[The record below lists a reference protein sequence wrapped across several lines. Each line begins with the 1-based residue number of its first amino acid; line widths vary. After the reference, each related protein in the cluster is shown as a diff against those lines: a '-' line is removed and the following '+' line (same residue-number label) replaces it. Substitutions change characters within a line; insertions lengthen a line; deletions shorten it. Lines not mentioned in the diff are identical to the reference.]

1 MKIALI
7 TFEYP
12 PETSQGGI
20 ATYFHQIAKIM
31 HSRGHHVEVF
41 AGGWGETRREC
52 ADGVIVHRLKSHE
65 TRDLDVAYK
74 GFQQSLGSYFL
85 LRHNDIHFDVIEGPE
100 LEAEAREVVRHVP
113 NIALVIKIHSPSIL
127 LWRYSE
133 LYPNTPE
140 LRERIIW
147 TIRSRLY
154 GYPIFWNDSKKELEK
169 PDLLIHKDRIER
181 DHLRD
186 ADDIMAPSKEIVSR
200 LAPEW
205 LTDQV
210 KIHIVNNP
218 YIPSQGLLA
227 IPIDTMTNVVTF
239 IGRLQVL
246 KGVIELSLAIPL
258 ILKRHPNVKFRFVGD
273 TSSCSLGDLR
283 SYLKNFLL
291 RNYAHAVE
299 FIDFVEYGNIS
310 EVYSSTDVCVF
321 PSLWDNFPNV
331 CLEAMAAGRGVVGTN
346 SGGMATMIAS
356 DEVGR
361 LVPPGNPQRIADA
374 VIDLL
379 SEPEKR
385 MRIGRAARQR
395 VLEEF
400 SADRIGIMQED
411 SYIRAIKRRQEIGSR
426 QLIRSLV

>member
-1 MKIALI
+1 
-7 TFEYP
+7 
-12 PETSQGGI
+12 
-20 ATYFHQIAKIM
+20 M
-31 HSRGHHVEVF
+31 HSRGHYVEVF

-52 ADGVIVHRLKSHE
+52 EGGVIVHRLKSHE

-74 GFQQSLGSYFL
+74 SFHQSLGSYFL
-85 LRHNDIHFDVIEGPE
+85 SRHNDVHFDVIEGPE

-113 NIALVIKIHSPSIL
+113 NIPLVIKIHSPSIL
-127 LWRYSE
+127 LWRFSQ
-133 LYPNTPE
+133 LYPNTPK
-140 LRERIIW
+140 LRDRIIW
-147 TIRSRLY
+147 MIRSRLY
-154 GYPIFWNDSKKELEK
+154 GYPIFWNNSKKELEK
-169 PDLLIHKDRIER
+169 PDLILHKDRIER
-181 DHLRD
+181 EHLRD
-186 ADDIMAPSKEIVSR
+186 ADDIIAPSKEILSR
-200 LAPEW
+200 LVPEW

-210 KIHIVNNP
+210 GISIVNNP
-218 YIPSQGLLA
+218 YIPSQGLLS

-310 EVYSSTDVCVF
+310 EVYLSTDVCVF

-331 CLEAMAAGRGVVGTN
+331 CLEAMAAGRGVVGTD
-346 SGGMATMIAS
+346 SGGMATMIVS

-361 LVPPGNPQRIADA
+361 LVSPGNPQKIADA
-374 VIDLL
+374 VIDFL

-395 VLEEF
+395 VLKEF

-426 QLIRSLV
+426 

>member
-1 MKIALI
+1 LKIALI

-20 ATYFHQIAKIM
+20 ATYFHQIANIM
-31 HSRGHHVEVF
+31 HSRGHYVEVF

-52 ADGVIVHRLKSHE
+52 EGGVIVHRLKSHE

-74 GFQQSLGSYFL
+74 SFHQSLGSYFL
-85 LRHNDIHFDVIEGPE
+85 SRHNDVHFDVIEGPE

-113 NIALVIKIHSPSIL
+113 NIPLVIKIHSPSIL
-127 LWRYSE
+127 LWRFSQ
-133 LYPNTPE
+133 LYPNTPK
-140 LRERIIW
+140 LRDRIIW
-147 TIRSRLY
+147 MIRSRLY
-154 GYPIFWNDSKKELEK
+154 GYPIFWNNSKKELEK
-169 PDLLIHKDRIER
+169 PDLILHKDRIER
-181 DHLRD
+181 EHLRD
-186 ADDIMAPSKEIVSR
+186 ADDIIAPSKEIVSR
-200 LAPEW
+200 LVPEW

-210 KIHIVNNP
+210 GISIVNNP
-218 YIPSQGLLA
+218 YIPSQGLLS

-331 CLEAMAAGRGVVGTN
+331 CLEAMAAGRGVVGTD
-346 SGGMATMIAS
+346 SGGMATMIVS

-361 LVPPGNPQRIADA
+361 LVSPGNPQKIADA
-374 VIDLL
+374 VIDFL

-395 VLEEF
+395 VLKEF

-426 QLIRSLV
+426 

>member
-1 MKIALI
+1 
-7 TFEYP
+7 
-12 PETSQGGI
+12 
-20 ATYFHQIAKIM
+20 M
-31 HSRGHHVEVF
+31 HSRGHYVEVF

-52 ADGVIVHRLKSHE
+52 EGGVIVHRLKSHE

-74 GFQQSLGSYFL
+74 SFHQSLGSYFL
-85 LRHNDIHFDVIEGPE
+85 SRHNDVHFDVIEGPE

-113 NIALVIKIHSPSIL
+113 NIPLVIKIHSPSIL
-127 LWRYSE
+127 LWRFSQ
-133 LYPNTPE
+133 LYPNTPK
-140 LRERIIW
+140 LRDRIIW
-147 TIRSRLY
+147 MIRSRLY
-154 GYPIFWNDSKKELEK
+154 GYPIFWNNSKKELEK
-169 PDLLIHKDRIER
+169 PDLILHKDRIER
-181 DHLRD
+181 EHLRD
-186 ADDIMAPSKEIVSR
+186 ADDIIAPSKEIVSR
-200 LAPEW
+200 LVPEW

-210 KIHIVNNP
+210 GISIVNNP
-218 YIPSQGLLA
+218 YIPSQRLLA

-379 SEPEKR
+379 SEPERR

-426 QLIRSLV
+426 

>member
-1 MKIALI
+1 
-7 TFEYP
+7 
-12 PETSQGGI
+12 
-20 ATYFHQIAKIM
+20 M
-31 HSRGHHVEVF
+31 HSRGHYVEVF

-52 ADGVIVHRLKSHE
+52 EGGVIVHRLKSHE

-74 GFQQSLGSYFL
+74 SFHQSLGSYFL
-85 LRHNDIHFDVIEGPE
+85 SRHNDVHFDVIEGPE

-113 NIALVIKIHSPSIL
+113 NIPLVIKIHSPSIL
-127 LWRYSE
+127 LWRFSQ
-133 LYPNTPE
+133 LYPNTPK
-140 LRERIIW
+140 LRDRIIW
-147 TIRSRLY
+147 MIRSRLY
-154 GYPIFWNDSKKELEK
+154 GYPIFWNNSKKELEK
-169 PDLLIHKDRIER
+169 PDLILHKDRIER
-181 DHLRD
+181 EHLRD
-186 ADDIMAPSKEIVSR
+186 ADDIIAPSKEIVSR
-200 LAPEW
+200 LVPEW

-210 KIHIVNNP
+210 GISIVNNP
-218 YIPSQGLLA
+218 YIPSQGLLS

-331 CLEAMAAGRGVVGTN
+331 CLEAMAAGRGVVGTD
-346 SGGMATMIAS
+346 SGGMATMIVS

-361 LVPPGNPQRIADA
+361 LVSPGNPQKIADA
-374 VIDLL
+374 VIDFL

-395 VLEEF
+395 VLKEF

-426 QLIRSLV
+426 

>member
-1 MKIALI
+1 
-7 TFEYP
+7 
-12 PETSQGGI
+12 
-20 ATYFHQIAKIM
+20 M
-31 HSRGHHVEVF
+31 HSRGHYVEVF

-52 ADGVIVHRLKSHE
+52 EGGVIVHRLKSHE

-74 GFQQSLGSYFL
+74 SFHQSLGSYFL
-85 LRHNDIHFDVIEGPE
+85 SRHNDVHFDVIEGPE

-113 NIALVIKIHSPSIL
+113 NIPLVIKIHSPSIL
-127 LWRYSE
+127 LWRFSQ
-133 LYPNTPE
+133 LYPNTPK
-140 LRERIIW
+140 LRDRIIW
-147 TIRSRLY
+147 MIRSRLY
-154 GYPIFWNDSKKELEK
+154 GYPIFWNNSKKELEK
-169 PDLLIHKDRIER
+169 PDLILHKDRIER
-181 DHLRD
+181 EHLRD
-186 ADDIMAPSKEIVSR
+186 ADDIIAPSKEIVSR
-200 LAPEW
+200 LVPEW

-210 KIHIVNNP
+210 GISIVNNP
-218 YIPSQGLLA
+218 YIPSQGLLS

-331 CLEAMAAGRGVVGTN
+331 CLEAMAAGRGVVGTD
-346 SGGMATMIAS
+346 SGGMATMIVS

-361 LVPPGNPQRIADA
+361 LVSPGNPQKIADA
-374 VIDLL
+374 VIDFL

-395 VLEEF
+395 VLKEF

-411 SYIRAIKRRQEIGSR
+411 SYIRAIKRRQETGSR
-426 QLIRSLV
+426 